1 MRYLGEMINR
11 AILLVGWGA
20 KGTLDAERA
29 VLRLPP
35 DQQADIFIVADH
47 DLTLDSRA
55 SLIRVD
61 FKLPHTLRKA
71 EGIVTHAPKGYD
83 SVLYMDSDIT
93 LLDDVTY
100 VFAKAEM
107 HGIAMAIAPT
117 YLLDEYR
124 SFGEVL
130 DREGVPRRG
139 QVQYQAGLI
148 AFSENA
154 RVREVFEKWLE
165 LGARH
170 RDVWIRDQPQ
180 LSLAFEICGFQP
192 FVLSKNYNLRGMFEP
207 VIGKVRVWHN
217 FAAIPGNVNRYEKP
231 YPPRL
236 LARHKIRSLTRRETH
251 NDWLKYSWRQLI
263 TLPLYRLVTPVLRRV
278 RALTPT
284 ANPK

>member
-1 MRYLGEMINR
+1 MSNR
-11 AILLVGWGA
+11 AVLLVGWGP

-29 VLRLPP
+29 VLRLPSA
-35 DQQADIFIVADH
+35 QQADIFIVADH
-47 DLTLDSRA
+47 DLNLNTRA

-61 FKLPHTLRKA
+61 FNLPHTLRKA

-93 LLDDVTY
+93 LMDDVSY

-148 AFSENA
+148 GFSENA

-165 LGARH
+165 LGVRH

-217 FAAIPGNVNRYEKP
+217 FAAVPGNLNRYEKP

-236 LARHKIRSLTRRETH
+236 LARHRIRYLTRRETH
-251 NDWLKYSWRQLI
+251 DDWLKYSWRQLI
-263 TLPLYRLVTPVLRRV
+263 ILPSYRLLAPLLHRV
-278 RALTPT
+278 KALKRM
-284 ANPK
+284 NNLK